1 MKFLIDAQLPPAL
14 AVRLRGLGHDAVHV
28 TDILPGNAP
37 DTALL
42 SHAAANGMAIVSKD
56 GDFVQ
61 LAAQARQPVQL
72 VWVRLGNCSSTTLV
86 SRLVGTIGEIV
97 QTLADG
103 KPVVE
108 LR

>member
-14 AVRLRGLGHDAVHV
+14 AAQLRALGHDAVHV
-28 TDILPGNAP
+28 TAILPGNAP

-42 SHAAANGMAIVSKD
+42 AHAAAYAMVIVSKD

-72 VWVRLGNCSSTTLV
+72 LWVRLGNCSTATLV
-86 SRLVGTIGEIV
+86 SRLIEALDELLPA
-97 QTLADG
+97 LADG
-103 KPVVE
+103 QAVVA